1 MNLKTLALSAVVVAS
16 LGAPLANAVT
26 IVPAAGYATGIVTA
40 VNAQAGTIVVDG
52 TTIKVTPAQL
62 DDATL
67 GTEVDVAY
75 IRDGGLKALVVSP
88 VEAGEDDELVE

>member
-1 MNLKTLALSAVVVAS
+1 MKRTTLALSAALAAA

-26 IVPAAGYATGIVTA
+26 IVPAAGYATGFVTA

-62 DDATL
+62 DEATL

-88 VEAGEDDELVE
+88 IEAGEDDELVE